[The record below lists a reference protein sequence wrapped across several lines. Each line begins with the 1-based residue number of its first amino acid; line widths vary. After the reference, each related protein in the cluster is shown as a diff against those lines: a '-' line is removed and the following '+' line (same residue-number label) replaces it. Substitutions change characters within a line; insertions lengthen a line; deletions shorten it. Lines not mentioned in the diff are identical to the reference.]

1 MAAAIAATVCEKPVI
16 IRGAEA
22 VNKSYPGFF
31 SDLQK
36 LGGTIHITA

>member
-1 MAAAIAATVCEKPVI
+1 MEKERIPPREII

-31 SDLQK
+31 EDYQK
-36 LGGTIHITA
+36 LGGEVRILPEK